1 MTRRLARRLLAALV
15 LAGGLAPLPLA
26 MAQARADICAIDAL
40 DREVCL
46 ERPASRIAALS
57 PGATELTFAAGAGE
71 RVVAAVEYSDYPPE
85 ALKIPRVGSHDRL
98 DLERL
103 LALTPDLVI
112 GWVTGNP
119 AEQLER
125 LEALGMPVFYIEPR
139 TFAEIGTTIEQLAR
153 FAATREAGA
162 AEAERFRREMAA
174 LAERH
179 AQAEP
184 ISVFYQVWDQPLMTI
199 NDHHWIGRVLRLCGG
214 VNVFG
219 ELERLA
225 PRLDREALLAANPEV
240 ILAGG
245 MGEDNRDWLTE
256 WRAYPSLTA
265 VARDN
270 LFFVPPSLIQRPT
283 PRLLEGARLVCKRL
297 DQARERRGAQQ

>member
-1 MTRRLARRLLAALV
+1 MTRRLSRLL
-15 LAGGLAPLPLA
+15 LAGLALLPLA
-26 MAQARADICAIDAL
+26 TAQAQDEICAVDAL

-57 PGATELTFAAGAGE
+57 PGATELAFASGAGE

-85 ALKIPRVGSHDRL
+85 ALKIPRVGSHNRL

-125 LEALGMPVFYIEPR
+125 LEALGMAVFYIEPR
-139 TFAEIGTTIEQLAR
+139 TFDEISATIEQLAR
-153 FAATREAGA
+153 FADTREVGE
-162 AEAERFRREMAA
+162 AEAERFRREMAT

-184 ISVFYQVWDQPLMTI
+184 VSVFYQVWDQPLMTI
-199 NDHHWIGRVLRLCGG
+199 NDRHWIGQVIALCGG
-214 VNVFG
+214 TNVFG

-225 PRLDREALLAANPEV
+225 PRLDEEALLAANPEV

-245 MGEDNRDWLTE
+245 RGEANRDWLAH
-256 WRAYPSLTA
+256 WRAYPLLTA
-265 VARDN
+265 VAQDN

-283 PRLLEGARLVCKRL
+283 PRLLEGTGVVCERL
-297 DQARERRGAQQ
+297 DQARARRGEHQQ

>member
-1 MTRRLARRLLAALV
+1 MITRRLSRLL
-15 LAGGLAPLPLA
+15 LAGLALLPLA
-26 MAQARADICAIDAL
+26 AAQARADICAVDAL

-57 PGATELTFAAGAGE
+57 PGATELAFAAGAGD

-85 ALKIPRVGSHDRL
+85 ALKIPRVGSHGRL

-125 LEALGMPVFYIEPR
+125 LEALGMAVFYIEPR
-139 TFAEIGTTIEQLAR
+139 NFDEISATIEQLAR
-153 FAATREAGA
+153 FADTREAGE
-162 AEAERFRREMAA
+162 AEAEQFRREMAA

-184 ISVFYQVWDQPLMTI
+184 VSVFYQVWDQPLMTI
-199 NDHHWIGRVLRLCGG
+199 NDRHWIGQVIALCGG
-214 VNVFG
+214 TNVFG

-225 PRLDREALLAANPEV
+225 PRLDEEALLAANPEV

-245 MGEDNRDWLTE
+245 RGEDNRDWLAH
-256 WRAYPSLTA
+256 WREYPSLTA
-265 VARDN
+265 VAQDN

-283 PRLLEGARLVCKRL
+283 PRLLEGASMVCEQL
-297 DQARERRGAQQ
+297 DRARARREGEQ